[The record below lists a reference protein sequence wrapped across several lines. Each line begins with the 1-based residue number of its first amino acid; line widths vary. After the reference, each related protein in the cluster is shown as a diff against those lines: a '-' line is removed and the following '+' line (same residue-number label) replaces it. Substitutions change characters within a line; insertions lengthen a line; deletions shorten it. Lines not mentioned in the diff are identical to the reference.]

1 MQVNATQKIRRTMG
15 ESEQQAS
22 PPPKTPSNKRNAE
35 LLRPTIYEFSCNGYI
50 HLEDRAQRSG
60 SDPTPTPTRK
70 DTKNRESLQSS
81 LPHCRGIQSK
91 LRKVR
96 ELPPS
101 TRDASI
107 MDFLQMV
114 SLVSLEA
121 PHRSSVDENQNRNS
135 EKRNKSRC
143 SSGEAGHAET
153 GKTGS
158 ISGPSIGPASA
169 LPVLPGAADYGP
181 PPDDLPDD
189 PARENVAKRKS
200 GAVQIL
206 PTEEGAE
213 NIVNGDPDYY
223 STLSCWGMTNVSVLT
238 LTKPDGKRDV
248 VAIAPENTL
257 GVSVRDEG
265 DAKGGDATGTLR
277 VGPIEVAITNK
288 YEYESASVV
297 NKEQENYDEKAQN
310 DSRTNHNANEEVE
323 PVEPFADRLG
333 RTLTK
338 TAENMRDNAKTVADV
353 EFPRRMLKSSE
364 RIANEFGS
372 TLQTTGRVAK
382 SMFRF
387 WSDDDDN
394 SDGNADY

>member
-1 MQVNATQKIRRTMG
+1 M
-15 ESEQQAS
+15 
-22 PPPKTPSNKRNAE
+22 
-35 LLRPTIYEFSCNGYI
+35 
-50 HLEDRAQRSG
+50 
-60 SDPTPTPTRK
+60 
-70 DTKNRESLQSS
+70 QSS

-107 MDFLQMV
+107 MDFLRM
-114 SLVSLEA
+114 VSLEA
-121 PHRSSVDENQNRNS
+121 PHRSSVNENQNRNS
-135 EKRNKSRC
+135 EKKNKSRC
-143 SSGEAGHAET
+143 SSGEPGHAET

-158 ISGPSIGPASA
+158 ISGPPIGPASA
-169 LPVLPGAADYGP
+169 LPVLPGTADYGP
-181 PPDDLPDD
+181 PPVDFPDD

-206 PTEEGAE
+206 APNSDAEEGAE

-223 STLSCWGMTNVSVLT
+223 STLSCWGMTNVSVLM

-248 VAIAPENTL
+248 AAIAPENTL
-257 GVSVRDEG
+257 GVTVRDEG

-297 NKEQENYDEKAQN
+297 NKDQENYDEKAQN
-310 DSRTNHNANEEVE
+310 DSRTNHNVEEVE

-372 TLQTTGRVAK
+372 TLQRTGKVAK

-394 SDGNADY
+394 SDGSADY

>member
-1 MQVNATQKIRRTMG
+1 MG
-15 ESEQQAS
+15 ESEQES
-22 PPPKTPSNKRNAE
+22 PVPAPKTPPSKRNA
-35 LLRPTIYEFSCNGYI
+35 LLRPAIYEFSCNGYI

-60 SDPTPTPTRK
+60 GDPTTTRK
-70 DTKNRESLQSS
+70 DTMNRESLQSS
-81 LPHCRGIQSK
+81 LPQCRGIQSK

-96 ELPPS
+96 EFPPS

-114 SLVSLEA
+114 SLEA
-121 PHRSSVDENQNRNS
+121 PHRTVDENNS
-135 EKRNKSRC
+135 EKKNKSRGC
-143 SSGEAGHAET
+143 NGEPGHTET

-158 ISGPSIGPASA
+158 ISGPPIGPASA

-206 PTEEGAE
+206 PNSDAEEGGE
-213 NIVNGDPDYY
+213 NIVNGNPDYY
-223 STLSCWGMTNVSVLT
+223 STLSCWGMTNVSVLM
-238 LTKPDGKRDV
+238 LTKPGGKRDV
-248 VAIAPENTL
+248 AAIALENTM
-257 GVSVRDEG
+257 GVTVRDEG

-288 YEYESASVV
+288 YEYETASVV
-297 NKEQENYDEKAQN
+297 KKEQDDYVEKAQN
-310 DSRTNHNANEEVE
+310 DNRTNENVNDE

-364 RIANEFGS
+364 RIANEFGT
-372 TLQTTGRVAK
+372 TLQRTGKVAK

-394 SDGNADY
+394 NDGNADY